1 MFIYMLLLFQDLR
14 KKYIRY
20 MRNWDSPSRLVKR
33 DKQEAQWVT
42 VEETLS
48 AGLEELIWS
57 ESTAATAVLKEEDK
71 VVQLL
76 ELPKDRNPSGEQWL
90 LRLLVLPLPREKAEA
105 PLCWVWVGVGTRITM
120 EAREPRERLITLNIF
135 LSFTTTC
142 KIS

>member
-20 MRNWDSPSRLVKR
+20 MRNWDSPSWLVKR

-48 AGLEELIWS
+48 AGLEELTWS

-105 PLCWVWVGVGTRITM
+105 PLCWVWVGVGTWITM
-120 EAREPRERLITLNIF
+120 EAREPRERLVTLNIF